1 METLAEPEAAAP
13 VVLREIA
20 DLPGPRGLP
29 LLGNL
34 LAIKPTRF
42 HLQPVSGLMEKPP
55 SPSQARVQNAQWL

>member
-20 DLPGPRGLP
+20 ELPGPRGLP
-29 LLGNL
+29 PLGNL

-42 HLQPVSGLMEKPP
+42 HLQLE
-55 SPSQARVQNAQWL
+55 A